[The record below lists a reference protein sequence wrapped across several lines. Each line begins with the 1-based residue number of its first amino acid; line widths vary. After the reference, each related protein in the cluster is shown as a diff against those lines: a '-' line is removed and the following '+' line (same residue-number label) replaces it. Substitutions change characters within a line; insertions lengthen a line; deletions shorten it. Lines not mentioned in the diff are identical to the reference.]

1 MTKTL
6 SAPSQMQKE
15 LFPDTVKMS
24 TESQPICDNI
34 VKSGRKMINPYGG
47 KNVMVFAA
55 YSYSALL

>member
-1 MTKTL
+1 
-6 SAPSQMQKE
+6 MQKE

-24 TESQPICDNI
+24 TVSQPICDNI